1 MAVRAVFFDVGET
14 LVDETRLWRA
24 WADWLGVP
32 HFAFFAMM
40 GAVIDRGEHHQRIF
54 DMVRPG
60 FDLEREEE
68 ARVAAGFPNGF
79 SSEDIYPD
87 VAPCLRDLRAAGYL
101 LGIAGNQPAAAERV
115 LAKLGLPV
123 EVVASSQTWGVEK
136 PSPAFFN
143 RLVQVAGVAAHEI
156 AYVGDRL
163 DNDVLPAL
171 AAGMVTVHLRR
182 GPWGYL
188 HALRPEVQRA
198 HLRLDTLAALP
209 DALRR
214 WTQERET

>member
-40 GAVIDRGEHHQRIF
+40 GAGIERDEHHQRVF
-54 DMVRPG
+54 DLVRPG
-60 FDLEREEE
+60 FDLEREE
-68 ARVAAGFPNGF
+68 ATRVAAGVPNGF
-79 SSEDIYPD
+79 TAEDIYPD
-87 VAPCLRDLRAAGYL
+87 VVPCLRELRAAGYL

-115 LAKLGLPV
+115 MAELGVPV

-136 PSPAFFN
+136 PSRAFFE
-143 RLVQVAGVAAHEI
+143 RIVREAGVPAHEI

-171 AAGMVTVHLRR
+171 ASGMVAVHLRR

-188 HALRPEVQRA
+188 HALRPEAQRA
-198 HLRLDTLAALP
+198 HLRLDSLAALP

-214 WTQERET
+214 FSQTGDS